1 VSLDAFSVVVAF
13 LAVIE
18 VALGV
23 TAAVL
28 GARQLRRPPAT
39 SGETDLRRPLI
50 ALVAATLVV
59 VTVVSAPLFYLL
71 LASWVPRWSGVMC
84 VEGVRRIGLGA
95 AGAVGMLPRLVGALD
110 VAKPLVVFTA
120 GAWMVL
126 RRATGTSAARRA
138 AVAAIALG
146 CIAAF
151 DGAAEAAYVVIPK
164 QEVEADA
171 GCCTTTTHA
180 AARDAGLTPDG
191 RAPSDGSRGTTAMF
205 LATAAALGAASLAA
219 RRADGVFGAP
229 AVGAVLCVAAAATI
243 PLATSYLADVVAP
256 AVLHLPYHRCVW
268 CAFAAAPE
276 TIVGAAVYLAGVFC
290 VGWAWI
296 ERLTTVHGAG
306 GADPARR
313 LYGTAAFCLLGA
325 ASMSAGLVLCS

>member
-1 VSLDAFSVVVAF
+1 VSLDAFSVVVTF

-18 VALGV
+18 VVLGV

-28 GARQLRRPPAT
+28 GVRQLRASPAT
-39 SGETDLRRPLI
+39 TDGPDVRRPLL

-95 AGAVGMLPRLVGALD
+95 TGAVGLLPRLVGALD
-110 VAKPLVVFTA
+110 IAKPLVVFAA

-126 RRATGTSAARRA
+126 RRATGIAAMRWA
-138 AVAAIALG
+138 ACAAIALG

-151 DGAAEAAYVVIPK
+151 DGAAQAAYVVIPK
-164 QEVEADA
+164 EEVEANA

-180 AARDAGLTPDG
+180 AARDAGLTPGG
-191 RAPSDGSRGTTAMF
+191 RASADDTRGVAAAF
-205 LATAAALGAASLAA
+205 LASAAALGVAALFA
-219 RRADGVFGAP
+219 RRRAGIAGMPASGAVFG
-229 AVGAVLCVAAAATI
+229 LLAAATI

-268 CAFAAAPE
+268 CAFSAAPE
-276 TIVGAAVYLAGVFC
+276 TILGAALYLAGVFC
-290 VGWAWI
+290 IGWAWI
-296 ERLTTVHGAG
+296 ARITSVHGAD
-306 GADPARR
+306 GADPAPR
-313 LYGTAAFCLLGA
+313 LYGVAGFCLLGA
-325 ASMSAGLVLCS
+325 ASMSAGLALTS